1 MKIIKPVIL
10 IILLLI
16 FSGVKG
22 QNVLLKGSG
31 SGYANTELRFY
42 SQTDP
47 VTKRIKPLMRVKCDY
62 NGSFSCVLPCNKSE
76 IIFINAGIFKFRLF
90 ITESYSYEVLFPNF
104 VPKSGI
110 EDQNPFF
117 KEIELMPEVVNN
129 KQDINNLIRDFDSEY
144 DPVFNFVAD
153 RVFRNFKNEDL
164 QKEISKLDK
173 YPVVQDLPFYTSYV
187 RCRKLML
194 NLVYSSAGADKMAA
208 LEFINSNFDSG
219 NQAFCDLAE
228 QIFTG
233 YFHNFLSGSL
243 KDSFSRAIAIASFS
257 ELKTVIM
264 RDGKITN
271 KELADFV
278 ILLNLYA
285 EYYNHSLPAENIRK
299 IISLVRSQGES
310 GFVKNIASVILDKI
324 NSALAGNFLPDF
336 FLSDNA
342 GKFISI
348 KDFRGKYVLLGFAR
362 SDNPPSMM
370 ELGII
375 NMWQKKY
382 LKDIQVVTVLADN
395 NFISGSAKMKNSGFN
410 WIFLDGSDRDNLE
423 FIYDI
428 KMYPS
433 FIMLDR
439 EGKII
444 ADPCSYPSE
453 ELELKISK
461 MLTANPG
468 HSVPEDR

>member
-1 MKIIKPVIL
+1 MKINKPVIL
-10 IILLLI
+10 LILLLV
-16 FSGVKG
+16 SDCVKG
-22 QNVLLKGSG
+22 QDVFLKGSG
-31 SGYANTELRFY
+31 SGYADAELKFY

-47 VTKRIKPLMRVKCDY
+47 VTKRIKPLLRVKCGDT
-62 NGSFSCVLPCNKSE
+62 GSFSCVLPCNKSE
-76 IIFINAGIFKFRLF
+76 IIFINTGIFQFRLYV
-90 ITESYSYEVLFPNF
+90 TEGCSYELLFPNF
-104 VPKSGI
+104 VPKAGI

-117 KEIELMPEVVNN
+117 KETELMPEVINN
-129 KQDINNLIRDFDSEY
+129 KQDINNLIRDFDSDY

-153 RVFRNFKNEDL
+153 RVFRNYKNEDL

-173 YPVVQDLPFYTSYV
+173 YPVVQDLPFYNSYV

-194 NLVYSSAGADKMAA
+194 NLVLSSAGADKIKA

-219 NQAFCDLAE
+219 NQAHSDLAE
-228 QIFTG
+228 QMFSG
-233 YFHNFLSGSL
+233 YFNNFLSGPL
-243 KDSFSRAIAIASFS
+243 KDSFSRAIATGSFS

-285 EYYNHSLPAENIRK
+285 DYYNNSLPAENVRK

-324 NSALAGNFLPDF
+324 NFSLAGNFLPDF
-336 FLSDNA
+336 SLSDNA
-342 GKFISI
+342 GKLISL
-348 KDFRGKYVLLGFAR
+348 KDFKGKYVLLSFAR
-362 SDNPPSMM
+362 SDNPPSLM
-370 ELGII
+370 ELGVI
-375 NMWQKKY
+375 NTWQKKY
-382 LKDIQVVTVLADN
+382 SNDIQVVTVLADN
-395 NFISGSAKMKNSGFN
+395 NFISGLAKMKNSGFN
-410 WIFLDGSDRDNLE
+410 WIFLNGSNRDYLE
-423 FIYDI
+423 FVYDI

-433 FIMLDR
+433 FILLDR

-453 ELELKISK
+453 ELELKINK
-461 MLTANPG
+461 MLVANPG
-468 HSVPEDR
+468 HSVPENR